1 MQAGSAETII
11 TPLPG
16 APTLGTIQR
25 STGIHDEL
33 HARALVLNDGQQ
45 RVAVV
50 SLDLIGTDFAL
61 ADEIREAIG
70 KATGITTTFIH
81 CTHNHSAPFTIPW
94 SVLGVRWI
102 EGPGKIWRE
111 VWCRDWQ
118 NWSLT
123 PRQEVKMSFY
133 APAVRRCTLVRIV
146 GCSLIKVL

>member
-16 APTLGTIQR
+16 APTLGTIQH

-33 HARALVLNDGQQ
+33 HARALVLNDGHQ

-94 SVLGVRWI
+94 SVLGVRWM

-111 VWCRDWQ
+111 SLVPRRQ

-123 PRQEVKMSFY
+123 LRQEV
-133 APAVRRCTLVRIV
+133 
-146 GCSLIKVL
+146 